1 MTAAWVTPASAAGT
15 FCRSAGSS
23 LAAIR
28 RRNASKEGSRATG
41 LLYQLILAFPRRGR
55 LIPLKDDTR
64 GKRDGELPRRPSRA
78 ALPTPWLPPY
88 PFIPILNLMN
98 GFDSAYLGTP
108 PWDIGRPQVEI
119 VDLEEKGGIRGSVL
133 DCGCGTGEN
142 ALYLTGK
149 GHEVW
154 GIDAAPNAIRKAE
167 AKARARGSATRFLV
181 VDALDLKGLGRTFDN
196 VIDCGLFHV
205 FSDPDRE
212 RYVSSLT
219 AATAPGAKL
228 VLLCFSDLQPGDY
241 GPRRVRKEEIQ
252 KAFEKGWRVQEILA
266 AAFETNRGPDR
277 VKAWL
282 SVIIRE

>member
-1 MTAAWVTPASAAGT
+1 
-15 FCRSAGSS
+15 
-23 LAAIR
+23 
-28 RRNASKEGSRATG
+28 
-41 LLYQLILAFPRRGR
+41 
-55 LIPLKDDTR
+55 
-64 GKRDGELPRRPSRA
+64 
-78 ALPTPWLPPY
+78 
-88 PFIPILNLMN
+88 MN

-108 PWDIGRPQVEI
+108 PWDIGRPQAEI
-119 VDLEEKGGIRGSVL
+119 VELEEKGGIRGSVL

-142 ALYLTGK
+142 AMYLTGK

-167 AKARARGSATRFLV
+167 AKALARGSATRFLV
-181 VDALDLKGLGRTFDN
+181 LDALDLKGLERTFDI

-219 AATAPGAKL
+219 AATAPGARL
-228 VLLCFSDLQPGDY
+228 VLLCLSDLQPGDY
-241 GPRRVRKEEIQ
+241 GPRRVRKEEIR
-252 KAFEKGWRVQEILA
+252 KAFEKGWRVQEIRT
-266 AAFETNRGPDR
+266 AAFETNMGPDR